1 MIKVFLPKNIRN
13 LYQRVF
19 EERGFI
25 PSYYLKREEVKIHI
39 WQFQKQTEKNKGEK
53 SIFNKGSFLSKIW
66 LFISSV
72 KKRHSGKMDIKI

>member
-25 PSYYLKREEVKIHI
+25 PSYYLKREAVKIHI
-39 WQFQKQTEKNKGEK
+39 WQFQKQTEKNKGENQFLIKVHFCPKYDSLFLMWK
-53 SIFNKGSFLSKIW
+53 SDI
-66 LFISSV
+66 V
-72 KKRHSGKMDIKI
+72 GK